1 MVTMN
6 ATSAKIHKLKN
17 NKIVCSMRD
26 ESLHEMFGAEKEE
39 EEVDDESKN
48 VKICISAE

>member
-6 ATSAKIHKLKN
+6 ATS
-17 NKIVCSMRD
+17 SMRD
-26 ESLHEMFGAEKEE
+26 ESSHEMFGAEKEEE